1 MPIYREYSSLDDD
14 DPVLKPGQT
23 LRVPLRF
30 VDSATRAQWN
40 ALHSTPIMFGA
51 QQLHDGMGNAP
62 GFKRGFVFGGDRS
75 ASEAAREQR
84 IREMQNAWGK
94 ERNSPSDNGEQLS
107 AQDAAA
113 DAYEQRRRWLQN
125 AWRQR

>member
-1 MPIYREYSSLDDD
+1 MPIYREYSDLDDD

-30 VDSATRAQWN
+30 VDNATRAQWN
-40 ALHSTPIMFGA
+40 ALHSAPIMCDA

-75 ASEAAREQR
+75 ASEAAREARIAEMRDAWRNRQDEQR
-84 IREMQNAWGK
+84 LL
-94 ERNSPSDNGEQLS
+94 PDEQRT
-107 AQDAAA
+107 AA
-113 DAYEQRRRWLQN
+113 DAYEEKCKRLAN

>member
-1 MPIYREYSSLDDD
+1 MPIYREYSGLDDD

-40 ALHSTPIMFGA
+40 ALHSTPIMCDV
-51 QQLHDGMGNAP
+51 QQLHDGMGNPA
-62 GFKRGFVFGGDRS
+62 GFKRGFAFGGDRS
-75 ASEAAREQR
+75 ASEAAREARIAEMRDAWCNRQDEQR
-84 IREMQNAWGK
+84 PLPE
-94 ERNSPSDNGEQLS
+94 EQRT
-107 AQDAAA
+107 AT
-113 DAYEQRRRWLQN
+113 DAYEQKCKWLAN